1 MGAKYSASRVSTFNS
16 CTLQYDLR
24 YNRGYYAEDTQQ
36 NVLTRK
42 GNAFHEF
49 AELYEPSWD
58 DAKIEEVRKELES
71 RFTLPE
77 EFSLVQPVARYIEW
91 YQKVLQPEIDKG
103 GQLKKEI
110 QFDFELD
117 GNRFTGKLDIL
128 LLIPEGNVAWIIDH
142 KTGRSTNTTYY
153 KKQLLLYAWAL
164 HKQYNIPAEDM
175 LKRIKCSV
183 FFPFAEP
190 DETDVKKVFKGIRF
204 TSKHLQEVR
213 EHFTGSIKMIE
224 SDWTPEANI
233 NRMCDFCPFAGRK
246 EYCEL
251 TAKSGVLPTRG
262 ITIKQRDWAKK
273 QGIK

>member
-1 MGAKYSASRVSTFNS
+1 MGAKYSASRVGTFES

-49 AELYEPSWD
+49 AELYRPEWD
-58 DAKIEEVRKELES
+58 EAKVEQVRTELED

-77 EFSLVQPVARYIEW
+77 EFSLIQPFTRYVQW
-91 YQKVLQPEIDKG
+91 YKEVIQPEIDKG
-103 GQLKKEI
+103 AELKREV

-117 GNRFTGKLDIL
+117 GNRFTGKLDVL

-142 KTGRSTNTTYY
+142 KTGRSTNTSYY

-164 HKQYNIPAEDM
+164 HKQYGIPVEDM
-175 LKRIKCSV
+175 LKRIRASI
-183 FFPFAEP
+183 FFPFANP

-204 TSKHLQEVR
+204 TSKHLSEVR
-213 EHFTGSIKMIE
+213 EHFTDVVARIE
-224 SDWTPEANI
+224 GDWEPEANI
-233 NRMCDFCPFAGRK
+233 NRMCDFCPFAGRP
-246 EYCEL
+246 EYCAL
-251 TAKSGVLPTRG
+251 TAQAGIHPVRG
-262 ITIKQRDWAKK
+262 IIIKQREWAKK
-273 QGIK
+273 KGIK